1 VRAAGP
7 TLELQRHLH
16 RDLDAHRAGVGE
28 EHLVEAGRGD
38 LDELRGEPDR
48 RLVGQSAEH
57 DMGEV
62 VDLAAQGGLLHEDL
76 PARHPVWMSHG
87 DCVTKAPEGYETPA
101 TTYVVANPT
110 NVFANHFYFDSKV
123 TGELKRG
130 EHVQALAKVK
140 GYDWVL
146 VGKNGMGI
154 GYVPISMLAP
164 ENQYRS

>member
-1 VRAAGP
+1 MEKRYLKLLSGFFGGVAIGLFLGGAVFAADISADSLKFAAG
-7 TLELQRHLH
+7 
-16 RDLDAHRAGVGE
+16 
-28 EHLVEAGRGD
+28 
-38 LDELRGEPDR
+38 
-48 RLVGQSAEH
+48 
-57 DMGEV
+57 
-62 VDLAAQGGLLHEDL
+62 
-76 PARHPVWMSHG
+76 
-87 DCVTKAPEGYETPA
+87 VTKAPEGYETPA

-110 NVFANHFYFDSKV
+110 NTFANHFYFDSKV

-164 ENQYRS
+164 DNQYHS